1 MECLGLKTFTLKWS
15 LHQNH
20 LMSTIALLLDKKEL
34 VDCTILC
41 TDNDVHQSFEAHRIV
56 LAACSPF
63 FSKLFSEVYQG
74 PNSLVVLPQEIRGDD
89 FKHVLHI
96 IYHGNV
102 TLPLENLDGVLN
114 AARILKIQGLLDTE
128 IPESLAIERKH
139 RKTNPKYRYLMANQH
154 RPIVAD
160 EPVLDFSNNHS
171 S

>member
-1 MECLGLKTFTLKWS
+1 MKTFSLKWS
-15 LHQNH
+15 YHQNH
-20 LMSTIALLLDKKEL
+20 LMNTIALLLDKKEL

-41 TDNDVHQSFEAHRIV
+41 TDKDEHQSFEAHRIV

-63 FSKLFSEVYQG
+63 FNKLFSDVYQG

-89 FKHVLHI
+89 FKHILHI

-102 TLPLENLDGVLN
+102 TVPVQNLDGVLN

-128 IPESLAIERKH
+128 NTDMTVERKH

-154 RPIVAD
+154 RPVVAE
-160 EPVLDFSNNHS
+160 EPILDFSINQS
-171 S
+171 